1 MPLETMQDLLLHQL
15 KDIYSAEQQLT
26 KALPKLAEHA
36 DSEDL
41 AQAFR
46 DHLADTT
53 RQVERLDR
61 IFTKLDARPGNV
73 VCQGMKGLIE
83 EADELMEED
92 GSEAV
97 VDAGLISAAQRV
109 EHYEISAYGSAKAVA
124 ALLGHADIVKLLDES
139 QAEET
144 AADKKLS
151 LIATTDVNARAAGT
165 DPSMAARV

>member
-1 MPLETMQDLLLHQL
+1 
-15 KDIYSAEQQLT
+15 
-26 KALPKLAEHA
+26 
-36 DSEDL
+36 
-41 AQAFR
+41 
-46 DHLADTT
+46 
-53 RQVERLDR
+53 
-61 IFTKLDARPGNV
+61 
-73 VCQGMKGLIE
+73 MKGLIE
-83 EADELMEED
+83 EGDELMEED